1 MRLAAPYA
9 LLLLLLVP
17 LLLAARRRRQ
27 QPAAIGYPSVGDLVR
42 LPRSPAVLLSRWLP
56 LLRALVLGLAI
67 LALAR
72 PQWGVEATKIYRQGI
87 AIAMVVDVSSSMAA
101 LDMEQGD
108 RPINRLEAVKAT
120 FRAFVEGDS
129 GALPG
134 REGDLI
140 GMILFARYADTIS
153 PLTLDHRAVLE
164 LLDQVELVALAEDD
178 GTAVGD
184 AIVAG
189 VARLREASGASRVMI
204 LLTDGSHNAGEIEP
218 LAAARVASALGI
230 KIYTI
235 GAGSRGIALMPVRA
249 RSGGLEYRPAQV
261 FIDEHT
267 LEQIAALTGGH
278 YFRATDAE
286 ALRAIYAEIDR
297 LETATNV
304 AEHYQRYL
312 EAFPLVLLAA
322 LALLVLEIVL
332 VNTRLRTVP

>member
-1 MRLAAPYA
+1 
-9 LLLLLLVP
+9 
-17 LLLAARRRRQ
+17 
-27 QPAAIGYPSVGDLVR
+27 
-42 LPRSPAVLLSRWLP
+42 
-56 LLRALVLGLAI
+56 
-67 LALAR
+67 
-72 PQWGVEATKIYRQGI
+72 
-87 AIAMVVDVSSSMAA
+87 
-101 LDMEQGD
+101 MEQGD
-108 RPINRLEAVKAT
+108 RPIDRLEAVKAT

-129 GALPG
+129 GALAG
-134 REGDLI
+134 REGDLV
-140 GMILFARYADTIS
+140 GMIMFARYADIIS

-164 LLDQVELVALAEDD
+164 LLDQVELVSLAEDD

-189 VARLREASGASRVMI
+189 VDRLREASGASRVMI
-204 LLTDGSHNAGEIEP
+204 LLTDGSHNAGEVEP

-267 LEQIAALTGGH
+267 LEQVARLTGGH
-278 YFRATDAE
+278 YFRATDAD

-322 LALLVLEIVL
+322 LALLALEVVL
-332 VNTRLRTVP
+332 VSTRLRTVP